1 MKKMFVLYAMVFA
14 FILPGIG
21 AAETKGEKSES
32 VSMMDQMVVTASR
45 VEEKRKEIT
54 SNITVIAEEEIRL
67 SSARD
72 IGDLLAEK
80 GIGFVKKYPGNL
92 TTIGIRGFKAETHGI
107 DLEGYII
114 ILLDGHR
121 IATSNISKIMT
132 KNVERVEIIRGPASV
147 QYGSTAMGGVVN
159 IITKRGK
166 DKPAAFVEGVLG
178 SYNFQE
184 WSIGASGKTYGIDFS
199 GSFTTSSMD
208 DYENG
213 HGDKFHNSGYGD
225 KEDCSLNIGYEFL
238 PGNHLSF
245 IYTNY
250 DAEHVGNPEYITAND
265 LDDNKD
271 TSNKS
276 LDFIYNGRTGNGA
289 FTWQT
294 RYYDGKDET
303 KHFDPVAS
311 NPGWGWD
318 DGIPYKKTIDHK
330 GAQAQVSY
338 NQEHIVVTAGFDW
351 MYYETKSNTYSP
363 KNTEYDNPAGYILAK
378 TILLD
383 QRLIIT
389 GGLRYDDYEVDMK
402 DEGGKE
408 TDDNICPRIGAA
420 YLLTDYLKIRV
431 NYGEA
436 FRMPSANQLAAD
448 YTSYYTHYVGNP
460 DLDPETSRTYEGGID
475 FFYGFFN
482 SSLTCFFTDFDDKID
497 DYTVEPGVTSWKN
510 IGEATIS
517 GIEGELSFDIGAF
530 FDLSCS
536 IKPYANF
543 VYLNKYE
550 DKETHDDLMY
560 TPDLHITYGITAS
573 DLKGFSA
580 NLNITYTS
588 EQDITDY
595 EYGTWAKIEKDEFTV
610 ANLTMSKKILDYNN
624 YGSVTMKG
632 EIQNLFDH
640 DYEYVQGYPM
650 PGRVF
655 FVSLKYDF

>member
-1 MKKMFVLYAMVFA
+1 MVFA
-14 FILPGIG
+14 FILTGISV
-21 AAETKGEKSES
+21 AETVEETSGT
-32 VSMMDQMVVTASR
+32 VSMMEQMVVTASR
-45 VEEKRKEIT
+45 VEEKRREIT

-178 SYNFQE
+178 SYNYQE
-184 WSIGASGKTYGIDFS
+184 WSVGASGKIDAFDFS
-199 GSFTTSSMD
+199 GAFTTSSMD
-208 DYENG
+208 DYDT
-213 HGDKFHNSGYGD
+213 GDGEKFHNSGYSD
-225 KEDCSLNIGYEFL
+225 KKDCSLNIGYEFL
-238 PGNHLSF
+238 PGNRLSF

-250 DAEHVGNPEYITAND
+250 DAEHIGNPGYISAND

-271 TSNKS
+271 TSNRS
-276 LDFIYNGRTGNGA
+276 LDFIYDGRTDNGA
-289 FTWQT
+289 FIWQT
-294 RYYDGKDET
+294 RYYDGKDES
-303 KHFDPVAS
+303 KYFDPVAS
-311 NPGWGWD
+311 NPGIGGWPGWD
-318 DGIPYKKTIDHK
+318 DGLSYTQTIDHK
-330 GAQAQVSY
+330 GAQAHISY
-338 NQEHIVVTAGFDW
+338 NHEYIVVTAGFDW
-351 MYYETKSNTYSP
+351 MYYETESDTYSP

-378 TILLD
+378 SILLD

-402 DEGGKE
+402 NEGGTE
-408 TDDNICPRIGAA
+408 SDDNFCPRIGAA
-420 YLLTDYLKIRV
+420 YLLTDYFKIRV

-448 YTSYYTHYVGNP
+448 YSSWGTHYVGNP
-460 DLDPETSRTYEGGID
+460 NLDPETSITYEGGID
-475 FFYGFFN
+475 FFYDAFN
-482 SSLTCFFTDFDDKID
+482 SSLTYFYTDFDDKID
-497 DYTVEPGVTSWKN
+497 KYITEAGDSSFKN

-517 GIEGELSFDIGAF
+517 GIEGELSFDIGEF
-530 FDLSCS
+530 YDLSCS

-573 DLKGFSA
+573 DLKGFSV
-580 NLNITYTS
+580 NLNITHTS

-595 EYGTWAKIEKDEFTV
+595 EYGTYSKIEKDDFTV
-610 ANLTMSKKILDYNN
+610 ANLSISKKILDYND

-632 EIQNLFDH
+632 EIQNLFDR

-655 FVSLKYDF
+655 FISLKYDF